1 MTKAS
6 MVFHWLIAH
15 LVPVPSFQSH
25 PSKYTVHMRNQ
36 DKPSY
41 ATHHDWHSSQL
52 QYDSSLLYTYTV
64 TYHGFAA
71 SFDSNQAD
79 SHTTRARKFLD
90 LNTEFDSHNT
100 QVLNQASK
108 RRHNWSFRHQCVAR
122 IEKLQQFRFTQYFHT
137 KVRPV
142 WVRTQFQTHFV
153 AKKLIAAWN
162 FSKDKCM
169 NSGWREDENHMRERE
184 REREF
189 IRDFLFI
196 F

>member
-142 WVRTQFQTHFV
+142 
-153 AKKLIAAWN
+153 
-162 FSKDKCM
+162 
-169 NSGWREDENHMRERE
+169 
-184 REREF
+184 
-189 IRDFLFI
+189 
-196 F
+196 

>member
-1 MTKAS
+1 
-6 MVFHWLIAH
+6 
-15 LVPVPSFQSH
+15 
-25 PSKYTVHMRNQ
+25 MRNQ

-100 QVLNQASK
+100 QVLNQALNDIIIGVFDTSVWPESK
-108 RRHNWSFRHQCVAR
+108 SF
-122 IEKLQQFRFTQYFHT
+122 
-137 KVRPV
+137 
-142 WVRTQFQTHFV
+142 
-153 AKKLIAAWN
+153 N
-162 FSKDKCM
+162 
-169 NSGWREDENHMRERE
+169 NSGLPNISTPW
-184 REREF
+184 
-189 IRDFLFI
+189 
-196 F
+196 